1 MQTKIEK
8 ATILLATQTRDL
20 RIQLNKI
27 WVNPLVLLL
36 LVSTLAVGTKAEASL
51 ITYDFTAAGAYDG
64 DYSTILVGTMTI
76 DHSTTGPNNQ
86 YNQSNINDFSI
97 EVESVGDG
105 DPLSIT
111 LEKGQPWDSNIIRQF
126 DFDVRLDPTGAIDYF
141 NLVIYVY
148 DGDRFDQI
156 IGREFGLDCPPPF
169 DLCYGPYDS
178 SYFIPF
184 PSTDPSQRLPI
195 TFTMSAPPPF
205 TATSVPEPVSI
216 TLLGLG
222 LAGLGFARRRRQS

>member
-1 MQTKIEK
+1 MRTKIEK
-8 ATILLATQTRDL
+8 ATILLTTQTRDL

-51 ITYDFTAAGAYDG
+51 ITYDFTAAGFYNS
-64 DYSTILVGTMTI
+64 DYSISLVGTMTI

-97 EVESVGDG
+97 EVDAVGDG

-111 LEKGQPWDSNIIRQF
+111 LEKGQPRDSNIRQF
-126 DFDVRLDPTGAIDYF
+126 DFDVRLDATGAIEYF
-141 NLVIYVY
+141 KLVIYVY
-148 DGDRFDQI
+148 DGDTFDQI
-156 IGREFGLDCPPPF
+156 IGREFGSDCPAPY

-184 PSTDPSQRLPI
+184 LSTDPIQGLPI
-195 TFTMSAPPPF
+195 TFTMSDPPPF
-205 TATSVPEPVSI
+205 TATTVPEPVSI

>member
-1 MQTKIEK
+1 MRTKIEK
-8 ATILLATQTRDL
+8 ATILLTTQTRDL

-51 ITYDFTAAGAYDG
+51 IIYDFTAAGAYSD
-64 DYSTILVGTMTI
+64 DYYSSLVGTMTI

-111 LEKGQPWDSNIIRQF
+111 LEKGQPWDSNIGQF
-126 DFDVRLDPTGAIDYF
+126 DFDVRLDATGAIEYF
-141 NLVIYVY
+141 KLLIYVY
-148 DGDRFDQI
+148 NGDTFDQI
-156 IGREFGLDCPPPF
+156 IGREFGLNCPPPF

-178 SYFIPF
+178 SVFIPF
-184 PSTDPSQRLPI
+184 VSSNPSQRLPI
-195 TFTMSAPPPF
+195 TFTMSDPPPF